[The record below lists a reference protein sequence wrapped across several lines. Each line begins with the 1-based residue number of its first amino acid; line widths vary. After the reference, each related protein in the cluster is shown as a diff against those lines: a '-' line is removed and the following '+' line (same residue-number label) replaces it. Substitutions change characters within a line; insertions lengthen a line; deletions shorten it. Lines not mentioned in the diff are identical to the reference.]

1 MPNFDKF
8 NPRTHTN
15 KDSKPNA
22 LKNHLVAASG
32 EFVGTFM
39 FLYFAYAGHLMVVN
53 QTAETA
59 LSNSANSSQTVIFIG
74 LAYGMSLLVTA
85 WGFYRI
91 SGGLFNPAVTLG
103 MVLAGALPPVRG
115 AILLPAQLLGCMVA
129 GGLVSAM
136 FPGDIAAV
144 NTTLSPGTSITQ
156 GVFIEMF
163 LTCLLIFIVLML
175 AAEKSKDTFI
185 APIGIGLALFVAEI
199 AGVYY
204 TGGSLNPAR
213 SFGCAVAA
221 RDFPG
226 YHWIYWV
233 GPFLGAIVTA
243 GYFRFV
249 KAMNYEEA
257 NPGQDSAEGD
267 FAYD

>member
-39 FLYFAYAGHLMVVN
+39 FLYFAYAGHLMIVN

-91 SGGLFNPAVTLG
+91 SGGLFNPAVCSPKPSSCRQEL
-103 MVLAGALPPVRG
+103 MQNRSR
-115 AILLPAQLLGCMVA
+115 
-129 GGLVSAM
+129 SAW
-136 FPGDIAAV
+136 
-144 NTTLSPGTSITQ
+144 SS
-156 GVFIEMF
+156 
-163 LTCLLIFIVLML
+163 
-175 AAEKSKDTFI
+175 
-185 APIGIGLALFVAEI
+185 
-199 AGVYY
+199 
-204 TGGSLNPAR
+204 PAR
-213 SFGCAVAA
+213 CPQFEVSSCSRRSFWAA
-221 RDFPG
+221 WLPEPLFP
-226 YHWIYWV
+226 
-233 GPFLGAIVTA
+233 PCSPET
-243 GYFRFV
+243 
-249 KAMNYEEA
+249 
-257 NPGQDSAEGD
+257 
-267 FAYD
+267 